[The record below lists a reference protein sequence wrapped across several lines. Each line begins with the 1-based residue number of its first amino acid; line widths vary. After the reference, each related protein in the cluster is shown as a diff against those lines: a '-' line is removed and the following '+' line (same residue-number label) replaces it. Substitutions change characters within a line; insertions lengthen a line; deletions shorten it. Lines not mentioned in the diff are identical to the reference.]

1 MFTGLVQA
9 VGEVRRSRL
18 MGLELNLSVDVG
30 RLSGDIDVG
39 DSIAVDGVCLTAV
52 DLVDGCARFDV
63 SRETLSRTILG
74 AKLDGNL
81 VNLELAL
88 LPTTRLGGHFVT
100 GHVDGIGSLE
110 TLQRVGGSSVMGFH
124 SPPELSRYIAEKGSI
139 CIDGV
144 SLTVNQV
151 AGSYFE
157 VNIVPHTM
165 QATTM
170 GTYETGRRVH
180 LEIDIIARYL
190 DRLMDTATDAR
201 RQTETSPDEAQPQAP
216 PADVEASDETDEITQ
231 RFLSGQGF
239 VAPDLGE

>member
-1 MFTGLVQA
+1 MFTGIVQA
-9 VGEVRRSRL
+9 VGKVRRSRL
-18 MGLELNLSVDVG
+18 MGVDLDLSIDIGVLTG
-30 RLSGDIDVG
+30 GIDVG
-39 DSIAVDGVCLTAV
+39 DSIAVDGVCLTVV
-52 DLVDGCARFDV
+52 DLSDGCARFDV
-63 SRETLSRTILG
+63 SRETLSCSILG
-74 AKLDGNL
+74 ARLDGNL

-100 GHVDGIGSLE
+100 GHVDGIGALE
-110 TLQRVGGSSVMGFH
+110 TIQRVGGSTVMGFH
-124 SPPELSRYIAEKGSI
+124 APPELSRYIAPKGSI

-151 AGSYFE
+151 AGTYFE
-157 VNIVPHTM
+157 VNIVPHTL

-190 DRLMDTATDAR
+190 DKLMGTATNAEQ
-201 RQTETSPDEAQPQAP
+201 QTETTPDPTKPPPTDAEDPGEA
-216 PADVEASDETDEITQ
+216 DEITQ
-231 RFLSGQGF
+231 SFLSNQGF